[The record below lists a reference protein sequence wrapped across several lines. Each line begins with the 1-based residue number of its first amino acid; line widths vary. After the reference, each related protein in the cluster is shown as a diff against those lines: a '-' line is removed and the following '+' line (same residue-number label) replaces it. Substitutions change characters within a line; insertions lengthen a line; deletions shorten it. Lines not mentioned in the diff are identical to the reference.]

1 MESFLKTTFSEI
13 LATYTNM
20 LDSKSKEIKVE
31 NQRMLADI
39 I

>member
-1 MESFLKTTFSEI
+1 
-13 LATYTNM
+13 M